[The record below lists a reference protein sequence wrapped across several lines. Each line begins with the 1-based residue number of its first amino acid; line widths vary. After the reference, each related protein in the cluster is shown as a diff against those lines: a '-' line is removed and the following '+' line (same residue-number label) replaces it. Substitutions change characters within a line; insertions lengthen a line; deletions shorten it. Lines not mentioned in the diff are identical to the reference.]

1 MQTGRFVCPDMDK
14 VQSDRWRNQLVGE
27 VFKAMVAHE
36 SLKNALIFKGAW
48 ILNIHLGTERQ
59 SLDIDSNFLAEF
71 VDKHP
76 DLDGRKNWLERHIE
90 PAVRNYFESQEPVRF
105 QLQGVKVK
113 KSPPRE
119 PHERGWDGLVA
130 EIKVRDELHPSIP
143 NFPNAEIE
151 IAAPELLGA
160 NAVTSLELDGFTMRA
175 YTLQRIAGEKLRA
188 FLTSLPAYCKKMK
201 RGTRAP
207 RVKDLH
213 DLARILEAR
222 PIENEDF
229 WREASAEFILA
240 CKSRYV
246 DCLGLETFHEAW
258 EVTRQ
263 AYETDANLPSIPFH
277 NAEAALQ
284 TAVAFIKKLGVFPLI
299 FEVPEGP

>member
-1 MQTGRFVCPDMDK
+1 MNK
-14 VQSDRWRNQLVGE
+14 VLSEKWKNQLVGE
-27 VFKAMVAHE
+27 VFKAMVSHE
-36 SLKNALIFKGAW
+36 ALKNALIFKGAR

-71 VDKHP
+71 VDEHP
-76 DLDGRKNWLERHIE
+76 DLNVRKSWLENHIE
-90 PAVRNYFESQEPVRF
+90 PAVRNYFENQDPVRF
-105 QLQGVKVK
+105 QLQSIKVK
-113 KSPPRE
+113 KSPPRA

-130 EIKVRDELHPSIP
+130 EIKVRDELHPNIP

-160 NAVTSLELDGFTMRA
+160 NAVTSIALDGFTMRA

-188 FLTSLPAYCKKMK
+188 FLTSLPAYRKKMK
-201 RGTRAP
+201 GGNRAP

-222 PIENEDF
+222 PIEKEEF
-229 WREASAEFILA
+229 WREASEEFILA

-246 DCLGLETFHEAW
+246 DCTGLETFQEAW
-258 EVTRQ
+258 DVTRQ

-277 NAEAALQ
+277 KAKEALQ
-284 TAVAFIKKLGVFPLI
+284 TVVRFFQQLRVFPLV
-299 FEVPEGP
+299 FEASEDL

>member
-1 MQTGRFVCPDMDK
+1 MNK
-14 VQSDRWRNQLVGE
+14 VQSERWKNQLVGE

-36 SLKNALIFKGAW
+36 ALKNALIFKGAR

-71 VDKHP
+71 VNKHP
-76 DLDGRKNWLERHIE
+76 DLDVRKSWLEKHIE

-105 QLQGVKVK
+105 QLQGIKVK
-113 KSPPRE
+113 KSPLRE

-130 EIKVRDELHPSIP
+130 EIKVRDELHPNIP

-151 IAAPELLGA
+151 IAAPELLGT
-160 NAVTSLELDGFTMRA
+160 NAVTSIELAGFTMRA

-188 FLTSLPAYCKKMK
+188 FLTSLPAYSKKMK

-222 PIENEDF
+222 PIENENF

-246 DCLGLETFHEAW
+246 DCPGVETFHEAW

-263 AYETDANLPSIPFH
+263 AYETDANLPSIPFDK
-277 NAEAALQ
+277 AEVALK
-284 TAVAFIKKLGVFPLI
+284 TAVTFFEKVEIFPLV
-299 FEVPEGP
+299 FEVPEGT